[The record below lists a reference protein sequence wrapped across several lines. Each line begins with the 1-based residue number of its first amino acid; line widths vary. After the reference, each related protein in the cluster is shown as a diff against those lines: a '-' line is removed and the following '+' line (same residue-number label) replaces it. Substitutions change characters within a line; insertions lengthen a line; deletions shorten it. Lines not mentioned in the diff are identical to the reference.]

1 VSIRRNN
8 RRDVRI
14 AVIGGGFGGIA
25 AAVYLQRAG
34 FTNFTVFEQSDGPGG
49 VWWDNRYP
57 GAEVDTPTHT
67 YSFSFQRYDW
77 TRSHADQQEL
87 QGYMEH
93 TLDQWNL
100 RRYFTF
106 GVHVDGVGWDDAR
119 HVWQLH
125 VGPDILE
132 FHVVVSAVGILNVPR
147 KPTWPGLDD
156 FTGVKFHTS
165 RWPAGLDLSGKR
177 VAVVGTGSTAAQV
190 VPRVAAAAEHLYV
203 FQREPGWINPKP
215 VKVFTAAE
223 RAALRNP
230 RRYRL
235 ERIRGYRAS
244 TASRA
249 GGDIH
254 LPDSAANKEATQRCI
269 AYINEV
275 FKDRPD
281 LQKSVT
287 PTYGYFGKRPIKDS
301 NFYPALL
308 RDDVE
313 LIPHPVVRVTPTGI
327 VDDTGTEHQID
338 VLVMATGFQ
347 GSNYLAQLP
356 VTGPG
361 GRTLHEAWNGEPEA
375 FLGITVPGFP
385 NFFMLYGPNTNSP
398 VVLFH
403 LEQQSQYVVR
413 ALKRMLAHGATAVES
428 RRPVHDRYNR
438 WLQGRMK
445 GSVWETTNNYF
456 RTPSGK
462 VVTQWPVSPSIYWVL
477 ARLPMAVSTRLRSSA
492 SADLRRT
499 H

>member
-1 VSIRRNN
+1 MSIRRNN
-8 RRDVRI
+8 RRDVRV

-34 FTNFTVFEQSDGPGG
+34 FTNFTVFEQSEGPGG

-100 RRYFTF
+100 RRYFKF
-106 GVHVDGVGWDDAR
+106 GVHVDGITWDDAR
-119 HVWQLH
+119 HVW
-125 VGPDILE
+125 P
-132 FHVVVSAVGILNVPR
+132 AAR
-147 KPTWPGLDD
+147 WPGHPRVQRRGQRRRNPQRAAQAGLAR
-156 FTGVKFHTS
+156 TGRLRGSQAPHL
-165 RWPAGLDLSGKR
+165 PLAAGLDLSGKR

-203 FQREPGWINPKP
+203 FQREPGWVNPKP
-215 VKVFTAAE
+215 VKVYSAAE

-254 LPDSAANKEATQRCI
+254 LPDSAANKEATRRCI

-308 RDDVE
+308 RDNVE
-313 LIPHPVVRVTPTGI
+313 LIPHPSC
-327 VDDTGTEHQID
+327 
-338 VLVMATGFQ
+338 A
-347 GSNYLAQLP
+347 
-356 VTGPG
+356 
-361 GRTLHEAWNGEPEA
+361 
-375 FLGITVPGFP
+375 
-385 NFFMLYGPNTNSP
+385 
-398 VVLFH
+398 
-403 LEQQSQYVVR
+403 
-413 ALKRMLAHGATAVES
+413 
-428 RRPVHDRYNR
+428 
-438 WLQGRMK
+438 
-445 GSVWETTNNYF
+445 
-456 RTPSGK
+456 
-462 VVTQWPVSPSIYWVL
+462 
-477 ARLPMAVSTRLRSSA
+477 
-492 SADLRRT
+492 
-499 H
+499 